1 MKRLPNLTSRE
12 LVSALKKAGYVEG
25 NQSGSHLTL
34 KHTSRPMVIVPI
46 HAREL
51 HRGLMLKII
60 KQTGLTREE
69 FQKFL

>member
-1 MKRLPNLTSRE
+1 
-12 LVSALKKAGYVEG
+12 
-25 NQSGSHLTL
+25 
-34 KHTSRPMVIVPI
+34 MVIVPI